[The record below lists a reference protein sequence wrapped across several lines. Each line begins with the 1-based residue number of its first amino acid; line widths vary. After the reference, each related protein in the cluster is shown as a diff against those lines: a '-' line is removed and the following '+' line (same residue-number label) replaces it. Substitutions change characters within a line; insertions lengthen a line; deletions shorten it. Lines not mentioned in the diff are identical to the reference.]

1 MITKDFLLAGNA
13 IFTVSNADGLYYTFN
28 VVRKEFDSGAR
39 YFVNLLTGA
48 DNTSDYTYIGMLNQ
62 ESGDVFPT
70 RASRFTVGCTPMR
83 VAKWAIRQVFLSK
96 ELPEGY
102 AIQHAGRC
110 GRCGRMLT
118 TPESIAT
125 GLGPICVEK
134 AF

>member
-1 MITKDFLLAGNA
+1 MLNKNFLLAGNA
-13 IFTVSNADGLYYTFN
+13 IFTVSNGDGLHYTFN
-28 VVRKEFDSGAR
+28 VVRKEFDSNVR

-48 DNTSDYTYIGMLNQ
+48 DNTSDYTYIGMLNP
-62 ESGDVFPT
+62 ETGDVFPT
-70 RASRFTVGCTPMR
+70 RASRFDVGSTPMR
-83 VAKWAIRQVFLSK
+83 VAKWAVRQVMLER

-110 GRCGRMLT
+110 GRCGKMLT

-125 GLGPICVEK
+125 GLGPVCVEK